1 MSPRAAITLSLP
13 RSGRASLRAAMLFSL
28 LFHGIVFGIPFEDV
42 PPHAPGPVRMVLA
55 RNAPAERAAAD
66 TRAAA
71 KPPAAAPEPEV
82 LPAPPAHKP
91 LPKAKPVAKPAPK
104 PAPVAKPR
112 PSVRPAP
119 EPQPRAAEQA
129 ATPAEP
135 SAPAADLAADQA
147 ADLAAEQAS
156 PRGRQPGSGATSAN
170 AAGRTAQ
177 SGPVMAAFG
186 ALGGPEIV
194 RWSRPQYP
202 RKALARRLTGLVV
215 LRIAIDHEGRPTEVG
230 VEREAG
236 HGFDEAAAEAA
247 MRSLFAPAMR
257 DGRPVACVALLP
269 VRFQLE
275 GQ

>member
-1 MSPRAAITLSLP
+1 
-13 RSGRASLRAAMLFSL
+13 MLFSL

-42 PPHAPGPVRMVLA
+42 HPHAPGPVRMVLA
-55 RNAPAERAAAD
+55 RNAPAERAAAE

-71 KPPAAAPEPEV
+71 KPPAAAREPEV
-82 LPAPPAHKP
+82 LPAPPA
-91 LPKAKPVAKPAPK
+91 PK
-104 PAPVAKPR
+104 PVAKPR

-119 EPQPRAAEQA
+119 EPRPREAEQA

-135 SAPAADLAADQA
+135 SAPATDQA
-147 ADLAAEQAS
+147 ADQVAAQAS
-156 PRGRQPGSGATSAN
+156 PRDPHPGSGATSAD
-170 AAGRTAQ
+170 AAGPEPTAQ